1 MKKAPH
7 EAGPKAISNNSTT
20 QYKRSLPVLQISPAA
35 LASINHLAR
44 LRFDYDCASVQARLN
59 GRRAHFAR
67 MATIDAFEWRYAKA
81 LDQADFV
88 DRPPRDRARRAW
100 ATVVG
105 AS

>member
-1 MKKAPH
+1 MEHPR
-7 EAGPKAISNNSTT
+7 PKPGARDSSDADASLVGDAI
-20 QYKRSLPVLQISPAA
+20 
-35 LASINHLAR
+35 ASSKSR
-44 LRFDYDCASVQARLN
+44 ASVQARLN